1 MKYIITESKMFN
13 VFSKYIEKSH
23 PELLSLTHNQKKT
36 DYGYYINYYNEL
48 GNYRTI
54 LHYLSEEEDG
64 DNFRLLIVKSSEFPS
79 DIETMF
85 GRKYL
90 SFLKEWFE
98 SVYKLPV
105 DTIEERI

>member
-1 MKYIITESKMFN
+1 MKYIITESKMFD

-23 PELLSLTHNQKKT
+23 PELLSLTHYRKET
-36 DYGYYINYYNEL
+36 DDGYYINYYNEL
-48 GNYRTI
+48 GNHYSI
-54 LHYLSEEEDG
+54 LSYLSEEEDG
-64 DNFRLLIVKSSEFPS
+64 DNLRLLIVKSEFPS

>member
-1 MKYIITESKMFN
+1 MKYIITESKMFD

-23 PELLSLTHNQKKT
+23 PELLSLTRNRKET
-36 DYGYYINYYNEL
+36 DDGYYIKYYDEL
-48 GNYRTI
+48 GNHYSI
-54 LHYLSEEEDG
+54 FSYLSEEEDD
-64 DNFRLLIVKSSEFPS
+64 DNFRLLIVKSEFPS